1 MQTPGVWTHGL
12 VHVAAAINGGV
23 SGAGQGH
30 LVGGR
35 GGEHL
40 GQLVVGQVPSGVHLG
55 GPSSFGP
62 FVAY

>member
-12 VHVAAAINGGV
+12 VHVAALHGGV

-55 GPSSFGP
+55 GTSFGP
-62 FVAY
+62 FVPY